1 MSKGYIEFISGEAF
15 SGKTSL
21 MLKKIAV
28 AGGKSLVITP
38 AFFDAENPCLVGQIQ
53 SHDGESHPAVAAE
66 SADDLDVF
74 AYGAYDFLFVDDVHL
89 FKKDISGFIFGM
101 AEAGTSVIVAGERF
115 DAFGNWHA
123 KSFLIAKRAS
133 TFINLGEGKSLGLN
147 IA

>member
-21 MLKKIAV
+21 ILKKIAT

-53 SHDGESHPAVAAE
+53 SHNGESYPAVAAE
-66 SADDLDVF
+66 SAEDLDVF

-133 TFINLGEGKSLGLN
+133 ALINLGEGNSLGLN

>member
-1 MSKGYIEFISGEAF
+1 MSKGYIEFISGGAF

-38 AFFDAENPCLVGQIQ
+38 AFFDAENPDLIGQIR
-53 SHDGESHPAVAAE
+53 SHNGESYPAVAAE
-66 SADDLDVF
+66 SAEDLDVF

-89 FKKDISGFIFGM
+89 FPKDISGFIFGM

-133 TFINLGEGKSLGLN
+133 TFINLGDDAFSGLG